1 MIRRAALAL
10 SLSGVLALPAWTE
23 ELAAGI
29 SRDKI
34 EINSRFT
41 GTEVAIFGSVE
52 PATGEVVQE
61 NRARDIIVVV
71 RSDRASQATVRRKE
85 AVGPIWVNRD
95 FQTLRDVPAF
105 YFVASNRAL
114 ADIAAPG
121 VLAQFQLGFSHLE
134 TGSVPGVQARVA
146 FRQAFLDAQAAAQLY
161 AQHEGAVTFMSPSLF
176 RTTVALPPN
185 VPAGNLRV
193 TVYAFKSGEVT
204 SSNSMTLFIDK
215 TGIERF
221 LSDLSRRE
229 PLFYASALLVLAIGA
244 GLAAAAAFR
253 HRH

>member
-1 MIRRAALAL
+1 MTWRLMLAL
-10 SLSGVLALPAWTE
+10 VLSSALWLPAWAE

-52 PATGEVVQE
+52 PAAGEVVQE

-95 FQTLRDVPAF
+95 FQTLPDVPAF
-105 YFVASNRAL
+105 YFVASNRTL
-114 ADIAAPG
+114 AGIAAPD
-121 VLAQFQLGFSHLE
+121 VLAQFQLGFSNLD
-134 TGSVPGVQARVA
+134 TGSQSGVRTRVA

-193 TVYAFKSGEVT
+193 TVYAFKDGEVT

-215 TGIERF
+215 TGIERV

-229 PLFYASALLVLAIGA
+229 PLLYASAVLVVAIGA